1 MNGIITTDAAAHAII
16 ATETAK
22 LLDSIERFEVS
33 LSPVDAALAATYAQ
47 DAAVRV
53 VYETHQFH
61 GAIGLTLEYP
71 LHYWTNRLRRLQ
83 GELGGASQQGSRAAQ
98 ALWAA

>member
-1 MNGIITTDAAAHAII
+1 MPFLLVADRRSGIQHDRVHRT
-16 ATETAK
+16 
-22 LLDSIERFEVS
+22 
-33 LSPVDAALAATYAQ
+33 DAALAATYAQ